1 MNVYDFDK
9 TIFYPDSSYC
19 FFCFCLR
26 HYPRAVLKSLPVAGV
41 TGLQWFI
48 KQADTRH
55 LKEKLFS
62 FLPYLDNVDAIVQEF
77 WAEYQSNIAD
87 WYLAQKRDD
96 DLIISA
102 SPEFLLRPITERLG
116 VQLIATRMDSRTGRI
131 TGNNCHDSEK
141 ISRFLRD
148 YPNGS
153 VDVFYSDS
161 LSDSPM
167 AWFASKAFLVKEG
180 RELVPWPN
188 K

>member
-1 MNVYDFDK
+1 MGGF
-9 TIFYPDSSYC
+9 
-19 FFCFCLR
+19 
-26 HYPRAVLKSLPVAGV
+26 
-41 TGLQWFI
+41 
-48 KQADTRH
+48 
-55 LKEKLFS
+55 E
-62 FLPYLDNVDAIVQEF
+62 
-77 WAEYQSNIAD
+77 SNIAD

-102 SPEFLLRPITERLG
+102 SPEFLLRPITEKLG